1 MTESWEGDTTAA
13 WAARWGIP
21 RLEVHERIGSTNDR
35 ARELAEAGA
44 DPFTTVIAEEQSA
57 GRGRDGRRWES
68 PPSSGLWMSV
78 VAPGQDAFGRLL
90 VPLRVGLAVCRAIE
104 RAAPGVRAGIKWP
117 NDVQVEGR
125 KLSGILCEA
134 GAGAVVIGVG
144 INVRQG
150 ALSPE
155 LSSVAVALEEV
166 ADGLVDRAALAGRV
180 LFELREL
187 VTQGPVVL
195 DEALGR
201 ELAERDVLR
210 GRRVAAGVGG
220 TGIARGINRDG
231 ALLLEIGPGDVRHV
245 VAGHVKIHDQ

>member
-1 MTESWEGDTTAA
+1 MTELWEGDTTAA
-13 WAARWGIP
+13 WAARWGVP
-21 RLEVHERIGSTNDR
+21 RVEVHDRIGSTNDR

-57 GRGRDGRRWES
+57 GRGRGGRRWES
-68 PPSSGLWMSV
+68 PVRSGLWMSV
-78 VAPGQDAFGRLL
+78 VAPDTGASGRLL
-90 VPLRVGLAVCRAIE
+90 VPLRVGLAVCRAVE
-104 RAAPGVRAGIKWP
+104 RVASGVRAGIKWP

-134 GAGAVVIGVG
+134 GAEAVVIGVG
-144 INVRQG
+144 VNVRQG

-155 LSSVAVALEEV
+155 LSPIAVALEEV
-166 ADGLVDRAALAGRV
+166 TDGPVDRAVLAGRV
-180 LFELREL
+180 LFELKEL
-187 VTQGPVVL
+187 VAERPL
-195 DEALGR
+195 AIDEALGR

-220 TGIARGINRDG
+220 TGVARGIDRDG

-245 VAGHVKIHDQ
+245 VAGHVRIQD